1 MKAIN
6 FSLLILVILALLVGV
21 LKAQEANRL
30 AIVISTNDPE
40 TAWQALR
47 IANFA
52 LSKGDQ
58 VTIFLLGKGV
68 TISEID
74 SDEFDIDE
82 KLESF
87 LDEGGRL
94 IACGTAMKMHQ
105 ISPSELCPRGGRKD
119 LYRLIWSSDKV
130 LTF

>member
-1 MKAIN
+1 
-6 FSLLILVILALLVGV
+6 
-21 LKAQEANRL
+21 
-30 AIVISTNDPE
+30 